1 MAARRTRERGL
12 TMVELMVVLVVIM
25 LITAVSLPSFM
36 RTYQSYQV
44 TDAAS
49 RLVNGMK
56 YTRYEAIR
64 RNLPVNCVIGQTG
77 APATTTVWTD
87 SNNNGV
93 VDPGERQFIF
103 STNVTL
109 VAAGAVPNVAGL
121 LAAAGVGP
129 LVPLNSTNAV
139 VQFDQRGAVNP
150 PPAGALVSY
159 VSNTIARTAGYRAVI
174 LLSSGSMQTWQA
186 DGNGNWTFLH

>member
-49 RLVNGMK
+49 RLVNAVK

-64 RNLPVNCVIGQTG
+64 RNLPVNCVIGQIG
-77 APATTTVWTD
+77 APVTTTVWTD
-87 SNNNGV
+87 SNNNGL
-93 VDPGERQFIF
+93 VDAGERQFIF

-159 VSNTIARTAGYRAVI
+159 VSNTSAATAGYRAVI

-186 DGNGNWTFLH
+186 DGIGNWTFLH